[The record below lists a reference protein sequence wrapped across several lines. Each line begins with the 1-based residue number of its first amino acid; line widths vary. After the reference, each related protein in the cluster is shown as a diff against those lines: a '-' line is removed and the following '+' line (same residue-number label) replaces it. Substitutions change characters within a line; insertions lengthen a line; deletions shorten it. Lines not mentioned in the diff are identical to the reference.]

1 MKLKFSLLK
10 PLAIAALLASATASQ
25 AAITVVTSL
34 AAFNAA
40 TSAQATDTFAGFSVI
55 VPTPS
60 PITRT
65 AGPYSYTATAAAS
78 FFGGGTTADPFFSTT
93 QARETVTF
101 NAFTAGVR
109 GIGGNFFASNISG
122 LFTPGSV
129 TLTVTDG
136 SGTVTQ
142 TIANATASSFIGF
155 ISDGPIAQMTLAA
168 VQPTSGVVWPSVD
181 NLVLAA
187 AVPEPGTYALL
198 LAGLGVVGLLV
209 RRRRS

>member
-40 TSAQATDTFAGFSVI
+40 TAAQATDTFAGFSI
-55 VPTPS
+55 ILPTPS

-65 AGPYSYTATAAAS
+65 VGPYRYTASVATS
-78 FFGGGTTADPFFSTT
+78 FFGGGTNVDPFFSTL
-93 QARETVTF
+93 QAEETVTF
-101 NAFTAGVR
+101 NAFSAGVR

-142 TIANATASSFIGF
+142 TVANATISSFIGF
-155 ISDGPIAQMTLAA
+155 VSDGPMSQMTLAA
-168 VQPTSGVVWPSVD
+168 VQPGSGFVWPSVD

-187 AVPEPGTYALL
+187 AVPEPGTYAML
-198 LAGLGVVGLLV
+198 LAGLGVVGLLA